1 MLYLIALVIFVIAV
15 IFPMIIAKR
24 QAANETTIEEKDTR
38 DVQSDCCGAHE
49 IYEFDDYKFKEEII
63 ECFDEEELDALRNIC
78 ENQLKTD
85 NINEL
90 PKVPYSLKNR

>member
-1 MLYLIALVIFVIAV
+1 MLIS
-15 IFPMIIAKR
+15 KR
-24 QAANETTIEEKDTR
+24 QAANETTIEKKGTR
-38 DVQSDCCGAHE
+38 DVQYDCCDVLE
-49 IYEFDDYKFKEEII
+49 IYEFDEDKFKEEII